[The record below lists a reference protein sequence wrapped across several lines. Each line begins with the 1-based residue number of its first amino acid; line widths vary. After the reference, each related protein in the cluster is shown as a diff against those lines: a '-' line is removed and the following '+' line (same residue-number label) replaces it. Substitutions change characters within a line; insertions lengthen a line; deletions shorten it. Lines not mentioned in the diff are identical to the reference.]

1 MTSLIANT
9 LNADIDA
16 ITKKSQALL
25 KKTASLQ
32 SNATLMSGDVIRN
45 RGGINKTE
53 KSIRSKGK
61 EWNLLASAT
70 LKSWREDEK
79 KLTRDSWNPAVAAT
93 EARLKQC
100 RPPAGLQSQPDLD
113 LSIAEARAGEIPP
126 LTPDLEEKIARLTSR
141 LQPITNSSQR
151 VLETCEALRNG

>member
-1 MTSLIANT
+1 MTSLIANA
-9 LNADIDA
+9 LNVDIDA

-25 KKTASLQ
+25 KKTDSLQ
-32 SNATLMSGDVIRN
+32 SNATRMSEDVIRN
-45 RGGINKTE
+45 RGGINKTAN
-53 KSIRSKGK
+53 SIRSKGE

-79 KLTRDSWNPAVAAT
+79 KLTRDSWNPAIAAT
-93 EARLKQC
+93 KTRLKEC

-126 LTPDLEEKIARLTSR
+126 LTRDLEEKIARLISR
-141 LQPITNSSQR
+141 LQPITDSSR
-151 VLETCEALRNG
+151 RILETCEALRSG